1 MKQLF
6 FILLVFG
13 LFVISCKKESVNTT
27 PSISLKKVSTDVV
40 PVNGSLQ
47 FIFSYG
53 DKQADIDS
61 IFIYRTRLNI
71 KTVSARLN
79 DITKLAVPEH
89 EKNQTG
95 EIYLD
100 FITDGMG
107 RNDYQKYLI
116 SAVFPPISGNPPRS
130 EADTM
135 SYKFVAIDKDKNVS
149 DTVYYSPI
157 VILR

>member
-1 MKQLF
+1 MKQIFLILF
-6 FILLVFG
+6 AFSFI
-13 LFVISCKKESVNTT
+13 IIACKKESVNTK

-71 KTVSARLN
+71 KTVSSRLN
-79 DITKLAVPEH
+79 DSTKLAVPYH

-95 EIYLD
+95 DIYLD
-100 FITDGMG
+100 FITDGLG

-116 SAVFPPISGNPPRS
+116 SAVFPPISGNPPKS

-135 SYKFVAIDKDKNVS
+135 SYKFIAIDKEKNVS